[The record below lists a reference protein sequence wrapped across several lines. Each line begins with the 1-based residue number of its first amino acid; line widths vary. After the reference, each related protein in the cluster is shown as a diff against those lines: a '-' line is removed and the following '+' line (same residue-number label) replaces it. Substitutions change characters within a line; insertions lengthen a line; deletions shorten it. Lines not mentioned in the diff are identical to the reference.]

1 MPPNICATTDHQ
13 QVRIAWTSALRV
25 TTFPCG
31 AWSLV
36 PSRLSTCAC
45 RSYDAWHKARVRAGE
60 ASDEDKKHTPVYF
73 VIQCFMWAW
82 AIWGSVIVFDCDDC
96 SDAFTPANSTTD
108 ARGCDSMMYNF
119 AFVSLV
125 LIWSVCAFAIL
136 ILLIYLLTLIDWSAC
151 GSCPRMCGSAC
162 GTSLGHCLDAYHR
175 VFGSHTRSTNEV
187 GSQTTPLRSLGMT
200 LTCSTLQPYRPS
212 RRQDQLRDHTVN
224 P

>member
-1 MPPNICATTDHQ
+1 MDQCPASDKIP
-13 QVRIAWTSALRV
+13 VWSV
-25 TTFPCG
+25 VFGTFTFVNMCVLG
-31 AWSLV
+31 
-36 PSRLSTCAC
+36 CE
-45 RSYDAWHKARVRAGE
+45 DAWHKARVRAGE

-119 AFVSLV
+119 AFVSLI

-175 VFGSHTRSTNEV
+175 VFGSGNKSYEEYKRSRLTNNAAAAGGDDTDV
-187 GSQTTPLRSLGMT
+187 QYAAAVPSSASSAGS
-200 LTCSTLQPYRPS
+200 
-212 RRQDQLRDHTVN
+212 VA
-224 P
+224 